1 MSSTAFK
8 LIDVMGMPIEA
19 VTSADLLEHIAAAC
33 LEGRGGWVVTANLDI
48 LQHFCGRSDA
58 REAYLAADLRIADG
72 MPLLWAARAQ
82 GESLPERVTGSTFSM
97 ALVEVAAARGWE
109 LALLGGSPGTAERA
123 ATRLKTMFA
132 GLRVSARSDLRFSE
146 VPTPDQVQE
155 ALGSLPKNVR
165 IVLVGLGSPKQE
177 FAIRELRPSLPAA
190 WFIGVGGT
198 FDFLAGEQSRAP
210 VALQRVGLEW
220 AYRLAREPKRLA
232 HRYLVR
238 NLPFLFRVLGSSTLR
253 RLRARGTGGRG

>member
-1 MSSTAFK
+1 MPTTAFRP
-8 LIDVMGMPIEA
+8 IDVMGMPIDA
-19 VTSADLLEHIAAAC
+19 VTSVGLLAHIATAC
-33 LEGRGGWVVTANLDI
+33 SEGRGGWVVTANLDI
-48 LQHFCGRSDA
+48 LQHFRGRSDA

-97 ALVEVAAARGWE
+97 ALVELAAARGWE

-123 ATRLKTMFA
+123 AARLQTIVP

-146 VPTPDQVQE
+146 VPTPDQVQA
-155 ALGSLPKNVR
+155 ALASLPTTVR

-177 FAIRELRPSLPAA
+177 FAIRALRPSLPKA
-190 WFIGVGGT
+190 WFVGVGGT

-210 VALQRVGLEW
+210 TALQRVGLEW
-220 AYRLAREPKRLA
+220 AYRLAREPRRLA

-238 NLPFLFRVLGSSTLR
+238 NLPFLFLVLSSSTMR
-253 RLRARGTGGRG
+253 RLRPRRTAGG